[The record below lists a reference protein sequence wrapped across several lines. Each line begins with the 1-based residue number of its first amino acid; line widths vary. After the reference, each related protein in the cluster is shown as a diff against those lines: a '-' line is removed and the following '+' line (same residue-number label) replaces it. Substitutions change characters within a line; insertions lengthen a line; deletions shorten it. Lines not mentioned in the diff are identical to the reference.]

1 MVYEFIKD
9 GSIEYPVETLCKTL
23 SVSRSAYYA
32 YVKGATY
39 QLKSEKVILADR
51 IRDEFATHR
60 KRYGSR
66 RISKSLQNQGISIGR
81 YAIRSHMRV
90 QGLHAIQPRSFVP
103 KTTNSRHKLGYA
115 TNLLAEQAFPLAPDQ
130 VYVGD
135 ITYLPTTDGK
145 WLYLNQWMDL
155 YSRRIVG
162 WKIDI
167 HMGESLV
174 TESLKQAL
182 NNRSP
187 APGLIVHSDRGGQYR
202 SANFKNLMN
211 GYQCLQS
218 MSGADNPYDNAHA
231 ESFFSRFKAEML
243 PKNGFKSLEDAKK
256 QTFEYIE
263 MYYNTTRLHSG
274 LKYFSPAGF
283 EKCYYLNQCKTINLQ
298 TPNKTVL
305 NEGMESILRFE

>member
-32 YVKGATY
+32 YARGNTYRVK
-39 QLKSEKVILADR
+39 SVKVILADR
-51 IRDEFATHR
+51 IREEFATHR
-60 KRYGSR
+60 RRYGSR
-66 RISKSLQNQGISIGR
+66 RISKSLQHQGIIIGR
-81 YAIRSHMRV
+81 HATRTHMRV
-90 QGLHAIQPRSFVP
+90 LDLHAIQPRSFVP
-103 KTTNSRHKLGYA
+103 KTTNSGHKLGYA
-115 TNLLAEQAFPLAPDQ
+115 PNLLAKKGFPLAPDQ

-167 HMGESLV
+167 HMEESLV

-182 NNRSP
+182 YKRRP
-187 APGLIVHSDRGGQYR
+187 APGLIIHSDRGGQYR
-202 SANFKNLMN
+202 SDNFKNLMK
-211 GYQCLQS
+211 GHKCLQS
-218 MSGADNPYDNAHA
+218 MSGADNPYDNAYA

-243 PKNGFKSLEDAKK
+243 PKEGFKSIEDAKK
-256 QTFEYIE
+256 QTFEFIE

-274 LKYFSPAGF
+274 LNYLSPAKF
-283 EKCYYLNQCKTINLQ
+283 EKCYYQNQSKTINLQ
-298 TPNKTVL
+298 TPNYTD
-305 NEGMESILRFE
+305 S

>member
-1 MVYEFIKD
+1 MVYKFIKD
-9 GSIEYPVETLCKTL
+9 GSIEYPIETLCKTL

-32 YVKGATY
+32 YARGSTY
-39 QLKSEKVILADR
+39 QVKSDKVILADK
-51 IRDEFATHR
+51 IRDEFATHK
-60 KRYGSR
+60 KRYGTR
-66 RISKSLQNQGISIGR
+66 RIGKSLKHQGISIGR
-81 YAIRSHMRV
+81 YAIRSHMRA

-115 TNLLAEQAFPLAPDQ
+115 PNLLAKKPFPNAPDQ

-182 NNRSP
+182 YKRNP
-187 APGLIVHSDRGGQYR
+187 ASGLIVHSDRGGQYR
-202 SANFKNLMN
+202 SENFRQLMN
-211 GYQCLQS
+211 GHQCLQS
-218 MSGADNPYDNAHA
+218 MSGADNPYDNAYA

-243 PKNGFKSLEDAKK
+243 PKNGFKNLEDAKK

-263 MYYNTTRLHSG
+263 MYYNTSRLHSG
-274 LKYFSPAGF
+274 IKYSSPADF
-283 EKCYYLNQCKTINLQ
+283 EKCYYQNQSKNINLQ
-298 TPNKTVL
+298 TPNKTIL

>member
-1 MVYEFIKD
+1 MVYMFIKD

-32 YVKGATY
+32 YARGNTY
-39 QLKSEKVILADR
+39 QVKSEKVVLADK
-51 IRDEFATHR
+51 IREEFATHK

-66 RISKSLQNQGISIGR
+66 RISKLLQTEGVNIGR
-81 YAIRSHMRV
+81 HATRTHMRRN
-90 QGLHAIQPRSFVP
+90 GLHAIQPRSFVP
-103 KTTNSRHKLGYA
+103 KTTNSKHKLGYA
-115 TNLLAEQAFPLAPDQ
+115 PNLLAEKVFPFAPDQ

-162 WKIDI
+162 WKIDV
-167 HMGESLV
+167 HMEESLV

-182 NNRSP
+182 YKRRP
-187 APGLIVHSDRGGQYR
+187 APGLIIHSDRGGQYR
-202 SANFKNLMN
+202 SENFKHLMN
-211 GYQCLQS
+211 SHQCLQS
-218 MSGADNPYDNAHA
+218 MSGADNPYDNAYA

-243 PKNGFKSLEDAKK
+243 PKNGFEGIEDAKK

-274 LKYFSPAGF
+274 LKYLSPASF
-283 EKCYYLNQCKTINLQ
+283 EKCYYQNQSKTINLQ
-298 TPNKTVL
+298 TPIKTD
-305 NEGMESILRFE
+305 S